1 VERHVIK
8 NLQKPGDIKLIEYK
22 NYKKIKKIGG

>member
-1 VERHVIK
+1 VERDVLN

-22 NYKKIKKIGG
+22 NYNKIQKIGG

>member
-1 VERHVIK
+1 VERDVLN

-22 NYKKIKKIGG
+22 IYNEIQKIGG